1 MPADVTRI
9 ALFPLSNVVLFPRVK
24 TPLHIFE
31 PRYRQMMRDVLEADR
46 HIAMTVVRPEHQGE
60 MLGDPPLFPIGCC
73 GEISEFQQRPDGR
86 YDLVLHGLWRFRI
99 VEEETRPAERLYRVA
114 RVQPLDD
121 PFPEDARDRVARLR
135 ASVVENVAYLAREAE
150 SEGTRFDASLFAG
163 IDDATFVN
171 VLANSIAF
179 SSEEKQSLLEAES
192 IPERYARLASALSF
206 RRAELEMRSEPGRR
220 PLH

>member
-1 MPADVTRI
+1 MARDVARV

-31 PRYRQMMRDVLEADR
+31 PRYRQLMRDVLEADR
-46 HIAMTVVRPEHQGE
+46 HIGMTVVRPEQQSE
-60 MLGDPPLFPIGCC
+60 MLGDPPLLPVGCC
-73 GEISEFQQRPDGR
+73 GEITEFQKRPDGR
-86 YDLVLHGLWRFRI
+86 YDLVLHGVWRFRI
-99 VEEETRPAERLYRVA
+99 LEEEPRPAERLYRVA

-121 PFPEDARDRVARLR
+121 LFPEEERDRVARLR
-135 ASVVENVAYLAREAE
+135 ASVVENVAVLAREAD
-150 SEGTRFDASLFAG
+150 SEGTRFDPSLFAG

-171 VLANSIAF
+171 VLANAIAF
-179 SSEEKQSLLEAES
+179 PSEEKQSLLEAES

-206 RRAELEMRSEPGRR
+206 RRAELEMRAEPSRR

>member
-1 MPADVTRI
+1 MPDPVRV

-31 PRYRQMMRDVLEADR
+31 PRYRELMRDALDGDR
-46 HIAMTVVRPEHQGE
+46 RIGMVVVRPEHQDE
-60 MLGDPPLFPIGCC
+60 MAGDPPLFPVGCC
-73 GEISEFQQRPDGR
+73 GEISEHHLRPDGR

-99 VEEETRPAERLYRVA
+99 VDEPPREAPRLYRVA
-114 RVQPLDD
+114 HVLPL
-121 PFPEDARDRVARLR
+121 EDGFDESERERVARLR
-135 ASVVENVAYLAREAE
+135 GHVVENVAYLARRAEA
-150 SEGTRFDASLFAG
+150 GDARFDPALFAG

-171 VLANSIAF
+171 VLANAIAF
-179 SSEEKQSLLEAES
+179 PVEEKQAMLEADS

-206 RRAELEMRSEPGRR
+206 RRAELDASPSGARG

>member
-1 MPADVTRI
+1 MAEPAERI

-31 PRYRQMMRDVLEADR
+31 PRYRQLMRDVLDGDR
-46 HIAMTVVRPEHQGE
+46 RIGMAVVRPEHQDQMPGN
-60 MLGDPPLFPIGCC
+60 PPLFPIGCC
-73 GEISEFQQRPDGR
+73 GEISEFQRRPDGR

-99 VEEETRPAERLYRVA
+99 VDEEARSETRLYRVA
-114 RVQPLDD
+114 QVLRL
-121 PFPEDARDRVARLR
+121 EDSFDEAERERVARLR
-135 ASVVENVAYLAREAE
+135 AHVVENVAYLARRAE
-150 SEGTRFDASLFAG
+150 PGDARFDPSLFAG

-171 VLANSIAF
+171 VLANAIAF
-179 SSEEKQSLLEAES
+179 PVEEKQAMLEADS

-206 RRAELEMRSEPGRR
+206 RRAELDGNAGGARG

>member
-1 MPADVTRI
+1 MPDPVRV

-31 PRYRQMMRDVLEADR
+31 PRYRELMSDTLDGDR
-46 HIAMTVVRPEHQGE
+46 RIGMVVVRPEHQDE
-60 MLGDPPLFPIGCC
+60 MAGDPPVFPIGCC
-73 GEISEFQQRPDGR
+73 GEISEHQRRPDGR

-99 VEEETRPAERLYRVA
+99 VDEPPRDEARLYRVA
-114 RVQPLDD
+114 HVLPL
-121 PFPEDARDRVARLR
+121 EDTFDESERERVARLR
-135 ASVVENVAYLAREAE
+135 GHVVENVAYLARRAEA
-150 SEGTRFDASLFAG
+150 GDARFDPSLFAG

-171 VLANSIAF
+171 VLANAIAF
-179 SSEEKQSLLEAES
+179 PVEEKQAMLEADS

-206 RRAELEMRSEPGRR
+206 RRAELDASPGGARG

>member
-1 MPADVTRI
+1 MSDELPRV

-31 PRYRQMMRDVLEADR
+31 PRYRALMKDVLASDR
-46 HIAMTVVRPEHQGE
+46 RIGMAVVRPEHQAD
-60 MLGDPPLFPIGCC
+60 MPGDPPLFPIGCC
-73 GEISEFQQRPDGR
+73 GEITEFQQRPDGR
-86 YDLVLHGLWRFRI
+86 YDLVLLGTWRFRI
-99 VEEETRPAERLYRVA
+99 LEEEMRTQDRLYRVA

-121 PFPEDARDRVARLR
+121 PFPDAERDRVSRLR
-135 ASVVENVAYLAREAE
+135 ASVVENVAWLARRTE
-150 SEGTRFDASLFAG
+150 SDGARFEPSLFAA

-179 SSEEKQSLLEAES
+179 PTEEKQSLLEADS
-192 IPERYARLASALSF
+192 VPERYARLASALSF
-206 RRAELEMRSEPGRR
+206 RRAELDTLSDTGRR

>member
-1 MPADVTRI
+1 MTDPVRV

-31 PRYRQMMRDVLEADR
+31 PRYRQLMRDVLEGDG
-46 HIAMTVVRPEHQGE
+46 HIGMVVVRPEHQDE
-60 MLGDPPLFPIGCC
+60 MPGDPPVFPIGCC
-73 GEISEFQQRPDGR
+73 GEISEHQRRPDGR

-99 VEEETRPAERLYRVA
+99 VDEPPRAEPRLYRVA
-114 RVQPLDD
+114 QVLPL
-121 PFPEDARDRVARLR
+121 EDAFDERERERVARLR
-135 ASVVENVAYLAREAE
+135 AHVVENVASLARRAEA
-150 SEGTRFDASLFAG
+150 GDARFDPSLFAG

-171 VLANSIAF
+171 VLANAIAF
-179 SSEEKQSLLEAES
+179 PVEEKQAMLEADS

-206 RRAELEMRSEPGRR
+206 RRAELDSNAGGARG